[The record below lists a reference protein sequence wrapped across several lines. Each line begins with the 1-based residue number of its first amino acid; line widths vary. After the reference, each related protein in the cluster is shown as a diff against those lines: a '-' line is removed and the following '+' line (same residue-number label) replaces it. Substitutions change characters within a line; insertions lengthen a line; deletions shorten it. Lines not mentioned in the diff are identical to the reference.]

1 MSTEPLTKKRLVTL
15 VAGLF
20 ILLGLSWFRLSQS
33 PIDETSGWYELRGE
47 TMGTT
52 YVVKFF
58 TEDPALVSTVGK
70 DVELA
75 LDMVNQHMSTY
86 RPDSELSQFN
96 LSDTEPRALS
106 AQLFH
111 VMQTALTVSEE
122 TGGAYDI
129 TVGPIVNAYG
139 FGPEVRV
146 EFPSDEELAPLQ
158 ALVGREHLTLDEEAK
173 TLRKDIAE
181 VYCDL
186 SSIAKG
192 YGVDVIVE
200 KALSPFENFFVEV
213 GGEVRCQGV
222 NPDGV
227 PWRVAIEKPIEGV
240 RSIYAVVSLQDQAMA
255 TSGNYRNFVYKEDQ
269 RIPHTIDPRS
279 GRAVEQDLVSATV
292 LHETCE
298 LADAY
303 ATALMVLGEEE
314 GLAFAE
320 EKGLAVLLLVLESDG
335 SFREVR
341 SSTFTAAK

>member
-1 MSTEPLTKKRLVTL
+1 MSTKSLTKKRLVTL

-20 ILLGLSWFRLSQS
+20 ILVGLSWYRLSQS
-33 PIDETSGWYELRGE
+33 PVEELSGWYELRGE

-52 YVVKFF
+52 YVVKFYS
-58 TEDPALVSTVGK
+58 EDATVVAGVGGQVEKALEV
-70 DVELA
+70 
-75 LDMVNQHMSTY
+75 VNQHMSTY
-86 RPDSELSQFN
+86 RPDSELSRFN
-96 LSDTEPRALS
+96 LGGTEPNELS
-106 AQLFH
+106 APLFH
-111 VMQTALTVSEE
+111 VMTTALVVSEE

-146 EFPSDEELAPLQ
+146 EFPTDEELAPLQ
-158 ALVGREHLTLDEEAK
+158 ALVGREHLTLDEEAM

-192 YGVDVIVE
+192 YGVDEIVRQ
-200 KALSPFENFFVEV
+200 ALTPFKNFFVEV

-222 NPDGV
+222 NPDGA

-240 RSIYAVVSLQDQAMA
+240 RSIHSVVSLKDQAMA
-255 TSGNYRNFVYKEDQ
+255 TSGNYRNFVYAGEK

-298 LADAY
+298 RADAY
-303 ATALMVLGEEE
+303 ATALMVLGEDE

-320 EKGLAVLLLVLESDG
+320 DKGLAVLLLVLEEDG
-335 SFREVR
+335 NYREVR
-341 SSTFTAAK
+341 SSAFPSSN